1 MKVSEIFSSVQGEGR
16 RVGVVSIFVRLAGC
30 DLRCQWCDT
39 TYALNGE
46 KAESLT
52 VEEIID
58 RVEKYDCRQVV
69 VTGGEPLIAPEL
81 PTLLDELKKRDRYIT
96 LETNATRYHPVEC
109 DLVSI
114 SPKLANST
122 PRQGPYAQFAEIH
135 EKNRLNVGAIK
146 NFMDNYD
153 YQLKFVVEDE
163 NDLREIEDILR
174 KLPGVDRDKVMLMP
188 QAKTK
193 QEYRKRGPRI
203 AQLCLEKGFFYSP
216 RLQLELWGRQ
226 RGK

>member
-1 MKVSEIFSSVQGEGR
+1 MGAVSV
-16 RVGVVSIFVRLAGC
+16 FVRLAGC
-30 DLRCQWCDT
+30 DLRCVWCDT
-39 TYALNGE
+39 DYALDS
-46 KAESLT
+46 KQAESMT
-52 VEEIID
+52 VEEIIE
-58 RVEKYDCRQVV
+58 RVEKYNCRQVV
-69 VTGGEPLIAPEL
+69 VTGGEPLIASKL
-81 PTLLDELKKRDRYIT
+81 PTLLEELKKRDKYIT
-96 LETNATRYHPVEC
+96 LETNATRYHPVVC

-122 PRQGPYAQFAEIH
+122 PRQGPYIQFAETH

-163 NDLREIEDILR
+163 NDLREIEDILGE
-174 KLPGVDRDKVMLMP
+174 LPGVDQDKVMLMP

-193 QEYRKRGPRI
+193 QEYRRRGLQI
-203 AQLCLEKGFFYSP
+203 AQYCVEKGFRYSP
-216 RLQLELWGRQ
+216 RLQLELWGRR